1 MTLYGLFYVNF
12 NAFLQKVYY
21 IMMKWLVTVL
31 LLPLVVPCRG
41 QLSIKGENI
50 IKDINYLASDKL
62 AGRFPGSKGNS
73 LAAAYIERIFKKN
86 KIEPLVPDYE
96 QPFNVIVKLEAPA
109 AGNFIKVADQQGFLL
124 NKDYGIL
131 PFSGSAKLEAKVLT
145 AASNEAVM
153 HEAGVTKANWIVL
166 WRYKSQAPSSDSLSD
181 YAISK
186 KAFEAGAAGII
197 LVSPDTVDQKDV
209 MIRLRPR
216 KVEPLPIPVVQLSR
230 AAWQSVHGALFS
242 TADKENK
249 AAKISSIP
257 LTISVQ
263 VEKKEVVAKN
273 IVGIIKGND
282 PVLSSEYIL
291 LGAHYDHLGYGG
303 YGTGSLQPDTVA
315 VHNGADDNASGT
327 AALMAIA
334 AELSQNKD
342 SLKRS
347 VIVVAFSAE
356 EEGLLGS
363 RYFVDHLPVPQSAIK
378 VMLNMDMVGHLNSEN
393 QLYMGGAGT
402 FAGGVDFM
410 KAIGEGSGLNPVVNA
425 GSVGGSD
432 HVSFYEKGISCIGFH
447 TGGHPQYHK
456 PSDDAELINVA
467 GIEKVARYIYK
478 AVYGLTN
485 REREWG
491 FIQQD

>member
-1 MTLYGLFYVNF
+1 
-12 NAFLQKVYY
+12 
-21 IMMKWLVTVL
+21 MMKWFVTVL
-31 LLPLVVPCRG
+31 LMALIMPCCG
-41 QLSIKGENI
+41 QSSIKGENL

-73 LAAAYIERIFKKN
+73 LAAAYVERLFKKN
-86 KIEPLVPDYE
+86 KIEALVPDYE
-96 QPFNVIVKLEAPA
+96 QPFNVIVKLEAPV

-186 KAFEAGAAGII
+186 KAFEAGAAGVI
-197 LVSPDTVDQKDV
+197 LVSPDSIDQKDV
-209 MIRLRPR
+209 MVRLRPR
-216 KVEPLPIPVVQLSR
+216 KVEPLPIPVIQLSR
-230 AAWQSVHGALFS
+230 AAWQRVHDVLFS
-242 TADKENK
+242 SDKENK
-249 AAKISSIP
+249 DAKISSIP

-263 VEKKEVVAKN
+263 VEKEDVVAKN

-282 PVLSSEYIL
+282 PVLSSEYIV

-315 VHNGADDNASGT
+315 IHNGADDNASGT
-327 AALMAIA
+327 AALLAIG
-334 AELSQNKD
+334 AELSRNKD

-363 RYFVDHLPVPQSAIK
+363 QYFVDHLPVPQSAIK

-402 FAGGVDFM
+402 FPGGVDFM
-410 KAIGEGSGLNPVVNA
+410 KAAGEGSGLNLIVHA

-432 HVSFYEKGISCIGFH
+432 HVSFYEKGISCIGLH

-456 PSDDAELINVA
+456 PTDDADLINIK

-478 AVYGLTN
+478 AVYGLAN
-485 REREWG
+485 SEGEWG
-491 FIQQD
+491 FVQQD